1 MKTNLSILCFSL
13 LVLTSFST
21 QKTGI
26 EEIQVKGLRFDKE
39 LTDALKKTPEQAAF
53 FFDNKGILRP
63 TESYQIIY
71 EKVEKAL
78 VLIPKATTYSAF
90 KQLDGY
96 EEIELPGGILVGCMC
111 NGFDDC
117 YFDNSK
123 NENKF
128 VCTGTCRCYIG
139 VAFNLGNPPLEYETL
154 GGRWNGF

>member
-39 LTDALKKTPEQAAF
+39 LTDALKKTPEQPAF
-53 FFDNKGILRP
+53 FFDNKAILRP
-63 TESYQIIY
+63 TASYQIIY

-96 EEIELPGGILVGCMC
+96 EEIQLPGGILVGCMC
-111 NGFDDC
+111 DGTDDC
-117 YFDNSK
+117 HFDNSK
-123 NENKF
+123 IERKF

-139 VAFNLGNPPLEYETL
+139 VSFNNPPLEYETM
-154 GGRWNGF
+154 GGQWIVF